1 MKYKSYLIGIACL
14 LLSAGLADAGEKYPG
29 VSVFG
34 PTSLKY
40 GFGQPFLYLEPGAP
54 VAGTLKVSANTFSK
68 LTPFGL
74 TGNMPG
80 AVWGCWEV
88 LATKSWDD
96 DEPYALYG
104 LLAKSFELS
113 DDKKSLTITLR
124 PEAKFSDGVPVTA
137 DDVVFSY
144 DVLFDPG
151 YPPGATTKWR
161 DVSKVEKLDKHR
173 VKMHF
178 KTWRRD
184 LLTGVLSYFQIY
196 PKHVYGS
203 RATLVEKSGADVPPV
218 E

>member
-1 MKYKSYLIGIACL
+1 MKHKIHLSGIACI
-14 LLSAGLADAGEKYPG
+14 LLSAVLADAGEKQPG

-40 GFGQPFLYLEPGAP
+40 GFGQPFVYLDPAAP
-54 VAGTLKVSANTFSK
+54 HVGELKAPTGTFSK

-144 DVLFDPG
+144 DVLSDPG
-151 YPPGATTKWR
+151 YPPGGVMKWR
-161 DVSKVEKLDKHR
+161 DVSKVEKLDTHR
-173 VKMHF
+173 VRIHF

-184 LLTGVLSYFQIY
+184 LLTSLLSY
-196 PKHVYGS
+196 
-203 RATLVEKSGADVPPV
+203 
-218 E
+218 